1 MKKIYLAGKLSG
13 IPLQEQKGWR
23 DYLKKQLE
31 DTGNFKVLSPCDYYS
46 YEKKEHKSEREIMNW
61 ELNYVKNSDIII
73 VNLDKAD
80 SSVGT
85 IMELATAH
93 NLGKPIIGY
102 GKLEGHHPWIQEVIW
117 RTEDSLENVIYY
129 ISRYFAI

>member
-1 MKKIYLAGKLSG
+1 MKKIYLAGKMSG

-61 ELNYVKNSDIII
+61 ELNYVKNSDIIGI
-73 VNLDKAD
+73 GNSAQSWKANHR
-80 SSVGT
+80 VWQT
-85 IMELATAH
+85 
-93 NLGKPIIGY
+93 
-102 GKLEGHHPWIQEVIW
+102 
-117 RTEDSLENVIYY
+117 
-129 ISRYFAI
+129 

>member
-1 MKKIYLAGKLSG
+1 MRLLFLREEGTQERAGNYKLG
-13 IPLQEQKGWR
+13 
-23 DYLKKQLE
+23 
-31 DTGNFKVLSPCDYYS
+31 
-46 YEKKEHKSEREIMNW
+46 
-61 ELNYVKNSDIII
+61 LNYVKNSDIII

-93 NLGKPIIGY
+93 NCGKPIIGY
-102 GKLEGHHPWIQEVIW
+102 GKFEGHHPWIQEVIW
-117 RTEDSLENVIYY
+117 RTEDSLEDVVYY